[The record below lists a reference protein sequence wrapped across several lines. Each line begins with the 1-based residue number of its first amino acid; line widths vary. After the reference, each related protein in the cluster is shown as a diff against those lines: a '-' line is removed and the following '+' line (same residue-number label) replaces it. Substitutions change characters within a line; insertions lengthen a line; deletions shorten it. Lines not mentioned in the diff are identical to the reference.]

1 MLLEKVS
8 GADGI
13 IQEKYITI
21 SIDKK
26 NIEEARNYFSRV
38 GTDLI
43 NHFKELGSKCV
54 ELDAVERLRI
64 CHDFYRVG

>member
-21 SIDKK
+21 TAFKK
-26 NIEEARNYFSRV
+26 NVRRSKKF
-38 GTDLI
+38 L
-43 NHFKELGSKCV
+43 FKGNCGIIIS
-54 ELDAVERLRI
+54 
-64 CHDFYRVG
+64 FF